1 MYFQIPTHRYT
12 HEVSELQA
20 HGQMTV
26 THTVHGDRPLVWI
39 DMFFHPLGMQIDR
52 LLCVTITHTQ
62 RSACYALQTASR
74 VVPGLL
80 FGCDPVINTYYL
92 YSNGTQIKS
101 STAAVSVEIK
111 ACVHARWV
119 DSPFHELQS
128 NWAPEAIFTGQ
139 RQAVTLGLGPTGPH

>member
-1 MYFQIPTHRYT
+1 MYFQIPTDRYT

-20 HGQMTV
+20 HGQI
-26 THTVHGDRPLVWI
+26 THPVHGDRPLVWI
-39 DMFFHPLGMQIDR
+39 GMFFHPLGMQIDR

-62 RSACYALQTASR
+62 RSVCYVLQTASR

-80 FGCDPVINTYYL
+80 FGCVINTYYL
-92 YSNGTQIKS
+92 YSNGTQINS
-101 STAAVSVEIK
+101 FTAAVSVEIK

-119 DSPFHELQS
+119 DSQFHELQS

-139 RQAVTLGLGPTGPH
+139 RHAVTLGLGPTGPHENT